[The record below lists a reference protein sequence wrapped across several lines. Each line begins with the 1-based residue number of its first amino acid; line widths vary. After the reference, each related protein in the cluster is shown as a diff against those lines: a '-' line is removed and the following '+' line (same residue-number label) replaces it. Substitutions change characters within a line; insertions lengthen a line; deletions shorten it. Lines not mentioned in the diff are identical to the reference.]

1 MPEHATVLAESC
13 LREDLVD
20 GARLWA
26 PHHILP
32 VGGASLLEVHE
43 HMRIVGVATD
53 VDVLEA
59 NVDGVLEPIGL
70 VVVRHS
76 GGIFG

>member
-1 MPEHATVLAESC
+1 M
-13 LREDLVD
+13 
-20 GARLWA
+20 
-26 PHHILP
+26 
-32 VGGASLLEVHE
+32 
-43 HMRIVGVATD
+43 MGVVTA

-70 VVVRHS
+70 GVVGRG